1 MRIDRLIAG
10 LALAIAVSV
19 PAHAQTPAPAPA
31 PAAPATADLPK
42 HKCTKPGD
50 FPGRLATEGQH
61 RQYQKDYIGYTDCLK
76 KFALEQQAIAEPH
89 MKASNATI
97 SEYNAAV
104 KAYNDEI
111 QKQNEGNK

>member
-1 MRIDRLIAG
+1 MRIHRLIAG
-10 LALAIAVSV
+10 LALAIAVPV
-19 PAHAQTPAPAPA
+19 LAQTPAPAPTA
-31 PAAPATADLPK
+31 PPAADLPK

-76 KFALEQQAIAEPH
+76 KFALDQQALAEPH

-97 SEYNAAV
+97 NEYNAAV